1 MVEQIKARCDSNL
14 FNKWGA
20 TNDPKDLT
28 VGKEY
33 DVDFVLIHGSYTQV
47 YLVGDNRAYNSVNFS
62 FFNKEGNE
70 IDLIEYFNHQ
80 LGIHKCW
87 PRK

>member
-1 MVEQIKARCDSNL
+1 MAEQIKARCESNQ
-14 FNKWGA
+14 FNHWGA
-20 TNDPKDLT
+20 TDDPKDLT

-33 DVDFVLIHGSYTQV
+33 DVNFVVIHSSYTQV
-47 YLVGDNRAYNSVNFS
+47 YLVGDCHAYNSVNFS
-62 FFNKEGNE
+62 FFDKYGKE
-70 IDLIEYFNHQ
+70 IDIVEYFQHQ